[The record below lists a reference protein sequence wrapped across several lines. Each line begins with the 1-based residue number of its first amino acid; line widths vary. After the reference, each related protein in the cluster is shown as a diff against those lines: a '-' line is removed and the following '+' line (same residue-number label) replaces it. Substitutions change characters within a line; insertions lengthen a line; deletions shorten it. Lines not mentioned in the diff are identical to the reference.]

1 MPDPAP
7 LIFGGTTVAHEGPYT
22 ITTLPGGA
30 RIVAAVE
37 NTDAYRVTAL
47 RLCYGSDTLRMMREH
62 EAGHAWLAHVIGLP
76 ESPTLRNVADG
87 LGDTALTGLEE
98 DAVCCI
104 QRFANAAGIRLSDVF
119 ARWADRRD

>member
-1 MPDPAP
+1 MSDPAP
-7 LIFGGTTVAHEGPYT
+7 LIFGGTAVAHDGPYT

-47 RLCYGSDTLRMMREH
+47 RLGYGSDTLRMMREH

-98 DAVCCI
+98 DAVCAI
-104 QRFANAAGIRLSDVF
+104 QRFARMAGVDLAAVM
-119 ARWADRRD
+119 ARFSERR